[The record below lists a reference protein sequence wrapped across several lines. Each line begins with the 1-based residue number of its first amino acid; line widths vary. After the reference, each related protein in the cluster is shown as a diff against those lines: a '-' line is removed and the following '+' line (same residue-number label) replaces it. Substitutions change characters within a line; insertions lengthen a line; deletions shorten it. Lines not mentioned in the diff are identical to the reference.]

1 MSILLQILLLSVV
14 GEIWAW
20 TTLPQSQLFRSQK
33 KIYDIC
39 QHSSQHHTHQLT
51 HIFSTTTSTREDIA
65 SILDDI
71 DEKSLPSLRLG
82 KRVGSGSYGT
92 VHQGYLIQTKND
104 IKPCI
109 AKRAWSLSEIESGVP
124 TQIFNLDQEE
134 ENLAVAQRTGLA
146 TQQTNGDTLT
156 VSIPAEELLS
166 KEEIKTRASRCEHYW
181 NVERHCFQKIKVY
194 NENIKDENKKILATP
209 EFYGVHQDDGNEDQ
223 LLLDSIEGYGLSSK
237 GHQWMTFEFIGSTTD
252 GNEDKPAQ
260 TLLDAMELDWK
271 DQHTSGQDN
280 HHLYDIQTALNLP
293 EKSTFGDTLD
303 AIFISL
309 LENLKEL
316 HDCIIVHRDIKPG
329 NLLCDPT
336 NQRLRLID
344 LGSAADIE
352 PSPMPGIPFA
362 QQRVGYD
369 EGIASVSPV
378 YCAPETF
385 VKLNEKPMNFD
396 VFSAALIMCQLLFNL
411 LDERTDAGFLQQ
423 IKEVDYDLDTWLEKE
438 LGTKLRFGG
447 FDDGL
452 EYLGARRGLWSLLK
466 QMFEVDPNK
475 RITSYDA
482 VEKLEKIMGLKVG
495 DVEWSQS
502 LIKEV
507 AQNEEYFESVIESFE
522 SCSFDLTGSMPRPLA
537 FLASFEKR
545 RPVGLLLSEASEVEN
560 DSSMSTDQWEKWQ
573 RGTEMALPGEVFV
586 RGWEDGSQAEQ
597 LGIFEVGDR
606 LRGVGELPFVDQGF
620 DQAVN
625 LISRQP
631 KSGSLTLHF
640 DRISTPKSQLK
651 SDQVSESSNSYTVTG
666 QGAWKSGGRRGAQED
681 AFGKSK
687 ILYLF
692 LKYAF
697 DTYV

>member
-1 MSILLQILLLSVV
+1 MMSILLQILLLSV
-14 GEIWAW
+14 GEIRAW
-20 TTLPQSQLFRSQK
+20 TTTLPQS
-33 KIYDIC
+33 
-39 QHSSQHHTHQLT
+39 HHLT
-51 HIFSTTTSTREDIA
+51 HIFSTITSTREDITL
-65 SILDDI
+65 ILDDI
-71 DEKSLPSLRLG
+71 DEKSLPLLRLG

-109 AKRAWSLSEIESGVP
+109 AKRAWSLPEIESGVP
-124 TQIFNLDQEE
+124 TQIFNLEE
-134 ENLAVAQRTGLA
+134 EDNLAVAQRTGLA
-146 TQQTNGDTLT
+146 TQQTNGDTT
-156 VSIPAEELLS
+156 TSIPEEILS
-166 KEEIKTRASRCEHYW
+166 KEDIKIRASRCEHYW

-194 NENIKDENKKILATP
+194 NENIKDHNKKILATP
-209 EFYGVHQDDGNEDQ
+209 EFYGVHKDDGNEDQ
-223 LLLDSIEGYGLSSK
+223 LLLLDVEGYGVSGSSK
-237 GHQWMTFEFIGSTTD
+237 GHQWMTFEFVGSTSD
-252 GNEDKPAQ
+252 DNEDKPAK

-271 DQHTSGQDN
+271 DQHISGQDN

-293 EKSTFGDTLD
+293 GTSSFGDTLD

-329 NLLCDPT
+329 NLLCDPA

-352 PSPMPGIPFA
+352 PSPLPGIPFA

-385 VKLNEKPMNFD
+385 IKLNEKPMNFD

-482 VEKLEKIMGLKVG
+482 VEKLEKIMGLKSG
-495 DVEWSQS
+495 DVEWSES

-507 AQNEEYFESVIESFE
+507 AQNEAYFESVIEAFE

-537 FLASFEKR
+537 FLASFEKGK
-545 RPVGLLLSEASEVEN
+545 PVGLLLAEASEVEN
-560 DSSMSTDQWEKWQ
+560 DDSMSTDEWDKWQ

-586 RGWEDGSQAEQ
+586 RGWERGSQAQQ

-640 DRISTPKSQLK
+640 DRISTPKSQPK
-651 SDQVSESSNSYTVTG
+651 SDQITESSNSYTVTG

-687 ILYLF
+687 ITISFSKLSIRMPNHTLS
-692 LKYAF
+692 KQ
-697 DTYV
+697 

>member
-1 MSILLQILLLSVV
+1 MMSILLQILLLSV

-20 TTLPQSQLFRSQK
+20 TTLPQSQLFRSQN
-33 KIYDIC
+33 IY
-39 QHSSQHHTHQLT
+39 QHSSQQHTHQLT
-51 HIFSTTTSTREDIA
+51 HIFSTTTSTSKDIT

-71 DEKSLPSLRLG
+71 DEKSLPLLRLG

-109 AKRAWSLSEIESGVP
+109 AKRAWSLPEIESGVP

-134 ENLAVAQRTGLA
+134 DNLAVAQRTGLA
-146 TQQTNGDTLT
+146 TQQTNGGDTT
-156 VSIPAEELLS
+156 ASIPAEE
-166 KEEIKTRASRCEHYW
+166 RASRCEHYW
-181 NVERHCFQKIKVY
+181 NVERHCFQKINVY

-209 EFYGVHQDDGNEDQ
+209 EFYGVYKDDGNEDQ
-223 LLLDSIEGYGLSSK
+223 LLLDVEGYGLSGSSK
-237 GHQWMTFEFIGSTTD
+237 GHQWMTFEFVGSSTTD
-252 GNEDKPAQ
+252 GNEDKPAK

-271 DQHTSGQDN
+271 DQHISGQDN
-280 HHLYDIQTALNLP
+280 HHLYDIQMALNLP

-336 NQRLRLID
+336 NQRLRVID

-482 VEKLEKIMGLKVG
+482 IEKLEKIMGLKSG
-495 DVEWSQS
+495 DVEWSES

-507 AQNEEYFESVIESFE
+507 AQNEAYFESVIEAFE
-522 SCSFDLTGSMPRPLA
+522 SCSFDLTGNMPRPLA
-537 FLASFEKR
+537 FLASFEKGK
-545 RPVGLLLSEASEVEN
+545 PVGLLLAEASEVEN
-560 DSSMSTDQWEKWQ
+560 DGSMSTDEWDKWQ

-586 RGWEDGSQAEQ
+586 RGWEHGSQAEQ

-640 DRISTPKSQLK
+640 DRISTPKSQPK
-651 SDQVSESSNSYTVTG
+651 SDQVTESSNSYTVTG

-681 AFGKSK
+681 AFGKLLM
-687 ILYLF
+687 IYLF
-692 LKYAF
+692 LHAF
-697 DTYV
+697 DTNV